1 MLKRFWFSDGKAVA
15 QKKDLILSHYFAE
28 ATDPVEIY
36 DRDYRLIMAN
46 QSFSSLYDLPI
57 DQLIGK
63 FCYEL
68 LHNPERGCPNCYLEE
83 VFQSGQSQN
92 WQEDL
97 AKEDGQI
104 QIFDV
109 HATPVKDQKGVP
121 TFAVK
126 RWHDITGEKY
136 RQDELK
142 SAKEKY
148 QTIVDMTK
156 EGIFVL
162 DSGAKIAFTNKRLAQ
177 MLGCR
182 ADELIGSSLFDFVEH
197 DAVVKDKIEQS
208 PGVLVDIEEVE
219 LLRKD
224 GGNLFAR
231 ISLSALNGN
240 DGYKGSVGI
249 VTDITYLRAIEASN
263 RSTQEL
269 SQRIINS
276 ITDSLLVIDPKTYR
290 IVEANDPFIARVGL
304 DEATVLTKTCYEIMR
319 GRGNPCVTYG
329 THCPVRETAVKNR
342 SNMVERI
349 YPDGQGKDRILQIS
363 TYPLLDSQQAVK
375 LVIRLEH
382 DITDKRN
389 LEATLAS
396 RTNELEK
403 ANNKLKTLF
412 EISKQLAAISSLADL
427 INHIYGTSVKIFPNS
442 ETIFLLFNEDM
453 SGFLSLKACDANLA
467 VPVNLLVSR
476 LKNERRMEELIHFL
490 NQLKEADIFNLK
502 DRDLPVQIR
511 MLFKNYTSGFGIP
524 IFMRRQCI
532 GYFQVGSNQH
542 LIYDP
547 EDRQFFHA
555 LFAQV
560 GSHIRRLILHDA
572 EISQLRQQ
580 VVGRISFGEIIG
592 QSQVMQKI
600 YDKINLV
607 ADSDATVLITG
618 ENGTGKELVAKAIHR
633 MGHHRKGPFVV
644 ANCAAYAPTLLES
657 ELFGHEK
664 GAFTGAVRQKK
675 GRIERADGGTL
686 FLDEIGNISLETQ
699 VLLLRFLQNHSFE
712 RVGGEETFKANVR
725 VLAATNRNLQ
735 EEVNAGRFR
744 SDFYYRLNV
753 VNLHLPP
760 LRERKEDIPLLA
772 QHFLKKYS
780 LIEGKKVPKFDPDD
794 MHLLLDYPWPGNVRQ
809 LENAISHAVILCQGT
824 VINRYH
830 LPRFLAESVDEPIT
844 TSLFE
849 NERRLILRVLHE
861 CNGNRHE
868 AARRLQISRSTLYSK
883 INRFKLYEI

>member
-1 MLKRFWFSDGKAVA
+1 MLKRFWFSDSKAVA
-15 QKKDLILSHYFAE
+15 QKKDLLLSQYFAE

-36 DRDYRLIMAN
+36 DRDYRLVMAN
-46 QSFSSLYDLPI
+46 RSFASLYDLPI
-57 DQLIGK
+57 DQLIGR

-68 LHNPERGCPNCYLEE
+68 LNNRKMGCQNCYLED
-83 VFQSGQSQN
+83 VFQSGQSHN
-92 WQEDL
+92 WEEYL
-97 AKEDGQI
+97 AKEGEQTLT
-104 QIFDV
+104 FDV
-109 HATPVKDQKGVP
+109 FATPVKDQKGVT

-126 RWHDITGEKY
+126 RWRDITDEKY
-136 RQDELK
+136 REDELK
-142 SAKEKY
+142 SAEEKY
-148 QTIVDMTK
+148 QTLVDMTK
-156 EGIFVL
+156 EGIFFL
-162 DSGAKIAFTNKRLAQ
+162 NSGAKITFANKRLAE
-177 MLGCR
+177 MIDCPV
-182 ADELIGSSLFDFVEH
+182 DEIIGSSLFDFVEH
-197 DAVVKDKIEQS
+197 KAVLKDKIGQS
-208 PGVLVDIEEVE
+208 SRMLVDIEEVE

-224 GGNLFAR
+224 RGNLFAH
-231 ISLSALNGN
+231 ISLSALNGDN
-240 DGYKGSVGI
+240 GYKGSVGI
-249 VTDITYLRAIEASN
+249 VTDISYLRAIEASN
-263 RSTQEL
+263 RSAREL
-269 SQRIINS
+269 GQKIINS
-276 ITDSLLVIDPKTYR
+276 ITDSLLVIDPKTYQ
-290 IVEANDPFIARVGL
+290 IVEANDHFIARVGL
-304 DEATVLTKTCYEIMR
+304 DEATVLTKTCYEVIQ
-319 GRGNPCVTYG
+319 GRSNPCVRYG
-329 THCPVRETAVKNR
+329 TLCPVRETAVKNR
-342 SNMVERI
+342 SNMIERI
-349 YPDGQGKDRILQIS
+349 YPDGRGKDRLLQIS
-363 TYPLLDSQQAVK
+363 TYPLVDDQQAVK

-382 DITDKRN
+382 DITDKRKM
-389 LEATLAS
+389 EATLAS
-396 RTNELEK
+396 RTIELEK
-403 ANNKLKTLF
+403 ANSKLKTLF
-412 EISKQLAAISSLADL
+412 EISRQLAAISSLSDL
-427 INHIYGTSVKIFPNS
+427 INHTYGTSVKIFPNS
-442 ETIFLLFNEDM
+442 EPVFLLFNEDM

-467 VPVNLLVSR
+467 VPVNLLINR
-476 LKNERRMEELIHFL
+476 LKTEKRMEELIHYL
-490 NQLKEADIFNLK
+490 SQLKNSEIFNLK
-502 DRDLPVQIR
+502 GRNLPAQLRI
-511 MLFKNYTSGFGIP
+511 LFKDYTSGFGIP
-524 IFMRRQCI
+524 LFMRQQCI

-542 LIYDP
+542 IIYDP

-555 LFAQV
+555 LFAQI

-580 VVGRISFGEIIG
+580 VVGRVSFGEIIG

-607 ADSDATVLITG
+607 AGSDATVLITG

-633 MGHHRKGPFVV
+633 MGNHRKGPFVV
-644 ANCAAYAPTLLES
+644 ANCVAYAPTLLES

>member
-15 QKKDLILSHYFAE
+15 QKKDLLLSHYFAE

-46 QSFSSLYDLPI
+46 RSFSSLYDLPI
-57 DQLIGK
+57 DELIGK

-68 LHNPERGCPNCYLEE
+68 LHNRKLGCQDCYLEK
-83 VFQSGQSQN
+83 VFQSGQSHN
-92 WQEDL
+92 WEENL
-97 AKEDGQI
+97 AKEDEQTL
-104 QIFDV
+104 IFDV
-109 HATPVKDQKGVP
+109 RATPVKDQKGVT

-126 RWHDITGEKY
+126 RWHDVTGEKY
-136 RQDELK
+136 RQYELK
-142 SAKEKY
+142 NAEEKY

-162 DSGAKIAFTNKRLAQ
+162 DSRAKITFANKRLAE

-182 ADELIGSSLFDFVEH
+182 EDEIIGSSIFDFVEH
-197 DAVVKDKIEQS
+197 DAVMKDKIEQS
-208 PGVLVDIEEVE
+208 PGVLVDIEEIE
-219 LLRKD
+219 LLKKD
-224 GGNLFAR
+224 GGNLFAH
-231 ISLSALNGN
+231 ICLSALNGN

-249 VTDITYLRAIEASN
+249 IADITYLRAVEARN

-290 IVEANDPFIARVGL
+290 IVEANDPFIERVGL

-319 GRGNPCVTYG
+319 GRSNPCATYG
-329 THCPVRETAVKNR
+329 TRCPVRETALKNR

-349 YPDGQGKDRILQIS
+349 YPDGQGKERILQIS
-363 TYPLLDSQQAVK
+363 TYPLLDNQQAVK

-427 INHIYGTSVKIFPNS
+427 INHIYGTGVKIFPNS
-442 ETIFLLFNEDM
+442 ETVFLLFNEDM

-467 VPVNLLVSR
+467 VPVNLLVIR

-502 DRDLPVQIR
+502 DRNLPAPIQ
-511 MLFKNYTSGFGIP
+511 MLFNNYASGFGIP
-524 IFMRRQCI
+524 IFMRQQCI
-532 GYFQVGSNQH
+532 GYFQVCSNQH
-542 LIYDP
+542 IIYDP

-572 EISQLRQQ
+572 EIGQLRQQ

-592 QSQVMQKI
+592 QSQAMQKI

-607 ADSDATVLITG
+607 ASSDATVLITG

-633 MGHHRKGPFVV
+633 IGHQRKGPFVV

-657 ELFGHEK
+657 ELFGHDK

-675 GRIERADGGTL
+675 GRIERAEGGTL
-686 FLDEIGNISLETQ
+686 FLDEIGNITLETQ
-699 VLLLRFLQNHSFE
+699 VLLLRFLQNHRFE
-712 RVGGEETFKANVR
+712 RVGGEETIKVNVR
-725 VLAATNRNLQ
+725 VLAATNMNLQ

-753 VNLHLPP
+753 VTLHLPP

-780 LIEGKKVPKFDPDD
+780 LLEGKKVPKFDPDD

-809 LENAISHAVILCQGT
+809 LENAISHAVILCQGA
-824 VINRYH
+824 VINKYH
-830 LPRFLAESVDEPIT
+830 LPKFLTESVDEPIT
-844 TSLFE
+844 TALTE
-849 NERRLILRVLHE
+849 NERRLILRVLRE
-861 CNGNRHE
+861 CNGNKHE
-868 AARRLQISRSTLYSK
+868 TARRLQISRSTLYSK